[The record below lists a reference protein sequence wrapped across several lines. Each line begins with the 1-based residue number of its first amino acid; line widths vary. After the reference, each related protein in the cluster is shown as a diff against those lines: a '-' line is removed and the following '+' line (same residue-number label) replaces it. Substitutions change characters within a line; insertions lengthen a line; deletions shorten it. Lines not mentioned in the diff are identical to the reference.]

1 MGKTIQIRID
11 ESLKDTLER
20 IRNEVAS
27 GMKQKYGLD
36 EITVHGTLASQI
48 LAAKMRGQ
56 PCLNFRIRKLGLN
69 KGVLE
74 LIG

>member
-1 MGKTIQIRID
+1 MGKTIQLKVD
-11 ESLKDTLER
+11 ESLKESLER
-20 IRNEVAS
+20 IRKEVAS
-27 GMKQKYGLD
+27 DMKTKYGLD

-48 LAAKMRGQ
+48 LAAKMNGASS
-56 PCLNFRIRKLGLN
+56 LNFRIRKLSLN